1 MTCEEF
7 ERLEARYLARAT
19 SDAET
24 ALMEAHASGCAVCG
38 PRLEAATRRDVTSFA
53 PPLPPELR
61 ARTLSAVHE
70 RKRARPR
77 SHVWQYGGFAAAAAI
92 VAMVL
97 FNAPVLSDWKA
108 PSASP
113 VAAGDSLAATSA
125 AVLATRSSRGEFE
138 ALDEAAR
145 EIQSA
150 LAAAPNDPEL
160 RQFLAAINARRAE
173 LERRVKD
180 AS

>member
-7 ERLEARYLARAT
+7 DRLEARYLSRAT
-19 SDAET
+19 SGDET
-24 ALMEAHASGCAVCG
+24 AMLELHAAECAVCG
-38 PRLEAATRRDVTSFA
+38 PRLEAVTRRDVSSFA
-53 PPLPPELR
+53 PPLPPHIRE
-61 ARTLSAVHE
+61 RTLAAVHE

-97 FNAPVLSDWKA
+97 INAPATRDPIA
-108 PSASP
+108 PSSP
-113 VAAGDSLAATSA
+113 SLAGADSLATTSA
-125 AVLATRSSRGEFE
+125 FVLATRSSRGEFE

-150 LAAAPNDPEL
+150 LASTPDDPEL
-160 RQFLAAINARRAE
+160 RQFLAAIQARRAE